1 MPQSTKMCV
10 IIPVHKPVIAADE
23 VISLLACKTHLRGC
37 SCYLIFPEG
46 MDTGAY
52 TNIHPGLLLKPV
64 NPAWLSSI
72 ENYNKMKVSISF
84 YQLFAKYEYM
94 LTYELD
100 AYIFNNNLEKA
111 GAFKF
116 DYIGAPF
123 FEGYWAAKP
132 GAAFMAGGNSGFSV
146 RNIQSCIKALVSL
159 KKYRTHWLL
168 YKTTLG
174 RSSRLRNKLNEWTKG
189 KYEVFITGR
198 FAFNFANF
206 HLNEDVI
213 WSEVIPQLV
222 PSFSIADPMSALR
235 FSFEYNLD
243 DSLRLNNGELPL
255 GCHAWAKHLNFWSRY
270 IDTKNLTG
278 KEQIDE
284 V

>member
-1 MPQSTKMCV
+1 MPSSTKMCV
-10 IIPVHKPVIAADE
+10 IIPVHKPVVSADE
-23 VISLLACKTHLRGC
+23 AISLAACKAHLAGYDC
-37 SCYLIFPEG
+37 FLIFPGG
-46 MDTGAY
+46 MDTSAY
-52 TNIHPGLLLKPV
+52 TALHAGLLLHPV
-64 NPAWLSSI
+64 NSDWLSSI
-72 ENYNKMKVSISF
+72 EKYNKMKVSTSF

-100 AYIFNNNLEKA
+100 AYIFNDGLDAAKA
-111 GAFKF
+111 FAF

-132 GAAFMAGGNSGFSV
+132 GAKFIKGCNSGFSV
-146 RNIQSCIKALVSL
+146 RNIKSCIAALQSL
-159 KKYRTHWLL
+159 SKYRLHWLL
-168 YKTTLG
+168 YRISLFN
-174 RSSRLRNKLNEWTKG
+174 SSRLRNALNEWTKG
-189 KYEVFITGR
+189 RYEVFITGR

-222 PSFSIADPMSALR
+222 PSFTVADPMSALG

-243 DSLRLNNGELPL
+243 ESLTLNKGKLPL
-255 GCHAWAKHLNFWSRY
+255 GCHAWAKHLNFWSKY
-270 IDTKNLTG
+270 IDTETVSKKG
-278 KEQIDE
+278 QADE

>member
-1 MPQSTKMCV
+1 MPQLIKMCV

-23 VISLLACKTHLRGC
+23 AISLLACKIHLSGYN
-37 SCYLIFPEG
+37 CYLVYPDG
-46 MDTGAY
+46 MDTSAY
-52 TNIHPGLLLKPV
+52 TGIHPGLLLKPV
-64 NPAWLSSI
+64 NADWLSSI
-72 ENYNKMKVSISF
+72 EKYNKMKVSIGF

-100 AYIFNNNLEKA
+100 AYIFNSDLEKA
-111 GAFKF
+111 GAFAF

-146 RNIQSCIKALVSL
+146 RNIQSCVKALASL
-159 KKYRTHWLL
+159 KKYRTHWLF
-168 YKTTLG
+168 YKMLLS
-174 RSSRLRNKLNEWTKG
+174 RSSRLRANLNKWTKG

-198 FAFNFANF
+198 FAFDFEGF

-213 WSEVIPQLV
+213 WSEIIPQLV
-222 PSFSIADPMSALR
+222 PSFSIADPISALR
-235 FSFEYNLD
+235 FSFEYNLE
-243 DSLRLNNGELPL
+243 DSLGLNNGNLPL
-255 GCHAWAKHLNFWSRY
+255 GCHAWAKHPGFWSKY
-270 IDTKNLTG
+270 IDATTLER
-278 KEQIDE
+278 KEQSNE